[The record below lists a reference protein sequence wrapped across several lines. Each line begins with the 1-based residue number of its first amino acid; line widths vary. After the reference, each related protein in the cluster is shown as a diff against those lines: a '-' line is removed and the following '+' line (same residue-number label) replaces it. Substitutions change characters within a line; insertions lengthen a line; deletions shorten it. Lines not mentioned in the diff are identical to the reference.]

1 MQQLFDNIKDT
12 EQYCPSEP
20 LLKFKRATD
29 VQATWR
35 QYGWTPPG
43 DDPIIRA
50 KWQYFRT
57 LNAVMEENSN
67 G

>member
-1 MQQLFDNIKDT
+1 MLDNIK
-12 EQYCPSEP
+12 ESNPYSPSEP
-20 LLKFKRATD
+20 LAKFKRATD

-35 QYGWTPPG
+35 QYGWAPPG
-43 DDPIIRA
+43 DDPAVRA

-57 LNAVMEENSN
+57 LNVVMEENNN

>member
-1 MQQLFDNIKDT
+1 MLDNIKDDT
-12 EQYCPSEP
+12 LYSPSEP
-20 LLKFKRATD
+20 TPRFKRATD

-35 QYGWTPPG
+35 EHGWTPPG
-43 DDPIIRA
+43 DDPHIRA